1 MEKISQNKKT
11 GNVLSIADNSKFTNR
26 KLISVGRGANPDEFV
41 TFTLGAN
48 RFGLAEGDSLICTT
62 EFSSD
67 EIQEDS
73 LVIIETESGYA
84 LTAAASIDNS
94 RIFAVVKRFQR
105 EL

>member
-1 MEKISQNKKT
+1 
-11 GNVLSIADNSKFTNR
+11 V
-26 KLISVGRGANPDEFV
+26 
-41 TFTLGAN
+41 
-48 RFGLAEGDSLICTT
+48 EGDSLICTT

-67 EIQEDS
+67 EIREDS
-73 LVIIETESGYA
+73 LVVFETESGYA